1 MRESYRK
8 GVANHPD
15 PESCGVDRK
24 GGAEALTGARAG
36 EVLSREIKQTLGADA
51 VADRGRQHQGGRYR
65 ESLLGSARSETLC
78 MHGNSACGNWE
89 IPWFST
95 DGTVERVGKVNRPH
109 VGDARPWEV
118 GQPHSSGEAPEQRLG
133 CASACGESRAKGAD
147 QGESAAAK
155 QVPDTEPGRDRIWTT
170 LNGHEAGNRG
180 HSQGTAPT
188 FTPPTCN
195 VRRSGYGGLPV
206 VVERRCQRL
215 IRSTSTS
222 ACASLPEVGA
232 RCASSARRDLCGG
245 PRVTGVPTAT
255 KSPGAMICPRGSV
268 HPA

>member
-89 IPWFST
+89 IPWYST
-95 DGTVERVGKVNRPH
+95 DGTVERVGKAVGHTSAMYDRGKSDSPIVAGKLPNKGWGAPQPAERAERRGLTKGNLQRQNRSRTQSR
-109 VGDARPWEV
+109 VGIGY
-118 GQPHSSGEAPEQRLG
+118 GQP
-133 CASACGESRAKGAD
+133 
-147 QGESAAAK
+147 
-155 QVPDTEPGRDRIWTT
+155 
-170 LNGHEAGNRG
+170 
-180 HSQGTAPT
+180 
-188 FTPPTCN
+188 
-195 VRRSGYGGLPV
+195 
-206 VVERRCQRL
+206 
-215 IRSTSTS
+215 
-222 ACASLPEVGA
+222 
-232 RCASSARRDLCGG
+232 
-245 PRVTGVPTAT
+245 
-255 KSPGAMICPRGSV
+255 
-268 HPA
+268 